1 MGLVIEISNRK
12 IYFLIRIGMLN
23 LLILALVAS
32 PMEILER
39 LFAELLLI
47 LLQKLLKDKIMT
59 LN

>member
-47 LLQKLLKDKIMT
+47 LLQKLLKDKIMM

>member
-47 LLQKLLKDKIMT
+47 LLQKLLKDKIIAT
-59 LN
+59 